1 MAGMGLA
8 RLGLPKLGMGR
19 QGLGMGRQG
28 LGMGWQALG
37 MGWETLVADI
47 SLAQGN
53 QLWRAAGESRLPVP

>member
-8 RLGLPKLGMGR
+8 RLGIPK
-19 QGLGMGRQG
+19 LGMGRQG